1 MLLTVFEKMSARI
14 DQERWLILTNLGQFR
29 WQVQLWGPEP
39 MQTDFVGLTMQEAKE
54 YASALASLFLMNQRS
69 NCEVPS
75 NVEWKVLVSRTE
87 RQYKF
92 QSA

>member
-1 MLLTVFEKMSARI
+1 MLQTVYEKLSARI
-14 DQERWLILTNLGQFR
+14 DQERWLILSNRGQYR

-54 YASALASLFLMNQRS
+54 CAAALAALFLMNQHAK
-69 NCEVPS
+69 CEVPCA
-75 NVEWKVLVSRTE
+75 VEWKVLVSRTE

-92 QSA
+92 QAV